1 MFDLSSLFGKA
12 TSFLGEVNPAELAD
26 NADGATLLGQLGGD
40 GWDESEPDATGI
52 GSLLSEAGLDT
63 ASLAD
68 GSAFEALTDILGQ
81 NRP

>member
-1 MFDLSSLFGKA
+1 MFDLSNLFGKA
-12 TSFLGEVNPAELAD
+12 TSFLGEVNPAELAE
-26 NADGATLLGQLGGD
+26 NADAATLLGQFDAD
-40 GWDESEPDATGI
+40 GADASNLAATDF
-52 GSLLSEAGLDT
+52 GSLLAETGLDT

>member
-12 TSFLGEVNPAELAD
+12 TSFLGEVNPAELAE
-26 NADGATLLGQLGGD
+26 NADAATLLGQFGVGGAD
-40 GWDESEPDATGI
+40 MSDLAATDF
-52 GSLLSEAGLDT
+52 GSLLSETGLDT

>member
-12 TSFLGEVNPAELAD
+12 TSFLGEVNPAELI
-26 NADGATLLGQLGGD
+26 
-40 GWDESEPDATGI
+40 EKMDASG
-52 GSLLSEAGLDT
+52 LSDTGLDT

-68 GSAFEALTDILGQ
+68 GSAFGMLTDILGQ